1 MIITIRT
8 LPLPFLL
15 AAALQIVA
23 RNADAA
29 TIYVNA
35 KAKPSAWQ
43 DGVSSLPG
51 SVLSIPA
58 RTVANT
64 TLFANSSTFE
74 ENSAG
79 GNGGA
84 IYLAASTATIKANE
98 YEENHA
104 ALGRSIYG
112 VGSIINGRTT
122 SPFMK

>member
-35 KAKPSAWQ
+35 KAKPSALQ
-43 DGVSSLPG
+43 DGVSSLP
-51 SVLSIPA
+51 
-58 RTVANT
+58 
-64 TLFANSSTFE
+64 
-74 ENSAG
+74 G

-104 ALGRSIYG
+104 ALGRSKYG

-122 SPFMK
+122 SPFIK